1 MKRDILGFLLVR
13 RLRQSPAF
21 AFLVAALLCGVFAG
35 GFTGMYIPQSDGSY
49 VHELAKLVSSN
60 AAGRM
65 PSVRTVLTSA
75 ASTFGW
81 IAAAGL
87 LGAIPGRALWMAL
100 LLAVRGFFVLCCGS
114 SVGAV
119 RFVGCIHCVCFH
131 WHLRGLL
138 AAGNAADWHGCIGN
152 WDAARQVFCCVE
164 AIRRTVAAVY
174 AAVVCIYALETA
186 ACSGSARRVLTDK
199 REKLCMFALLR
210 NIHSFFIFY
219 ISKRVNCWSARLSIM
234 RQCLRA

>member
-1 MKRDILGFLLVR
+1 MKRDILGFLIVR

-49 VHELAKLVSSN
+49 VQELAKLVSSN

-75 ASTFGW
+75 ASTVGW

-100 LLAVRGFFVLCCGS
+100 LLAVRGFFLSFAAAAALVQSGLWGVYIAFVSIGIC
-114 SVGAV
+114 AV
-119 RFVGCIHCVCFH
+119 F
-131 WHLRGLL
+131 WLPAMLL
-138 AAGNAADWHGCIGN
+138 IG
-152 WDAARQVFCCVE
+152 
-164 AIRRTVAAVY
+164 
-174 AAVVCIYALETA
+174 TA
-186 ACSGSARRVLTDK
+186 ALDIGMQHGKYFAAWKPYGGLWLLCILLLCASMIWRLLLVPVL
-199 REKLCMFALLR
+199 LGLF
-210 NIHSFFIFY
+210 
-219 ISKRVNCWSARLSIM
+219 
-234 RQCLRA
+234 

>member
-1 MKRDILGFLLVR
+1 MKRDILGFLIVR

-49 VHELAKLVSSN
+49 VQELAKLVSSN

-75 ASTFGW
+75 ASTVGW

-100 LLAVRGFFVLCCGS
+100 LIAVRGFLLSFAAAAALVQSGLWGIYIAFVSIGIC
-114 SVGAV
+114 AV
-119 RFVGCIHCVCFH
+119 F
-131 WHLRGLL
+131 WLPAMLL
-138 AAGNAADWHGCIGN
+138 IG
-152 WDAARQVFCCVE
+152 
-164 AIRRTVAAVY
+164 
-174 AAVVCIYALETA
+174 TA
-186 ACSGSARRVLTDK
+186 ALDIGMQHGRYFAAWKQYGGLWLLCVLLLGASMLW
-199 REKLCMFALLR
+199 RLLLVPILLGLFA
-210 NIHSFFIFY
+210 
-219 ISKRVNCWSARLSIM
+219 
-234 RQCLRA
+234 

>member
-49 VHELAKLVSSN
+49 VQELAKLVSSN

-75 ASTFGW
+75 ASTFSW

-100 LLAVRGFFVLCCGS
+100 LLAVRGFLLSFAAAAALVQSGLWGVYIAFVSIGIC
-114 SVGAV
+114 AV
-119 RFVGCIHCVCFH
+119 F
-131 WHLRGLL
+131 WLPAMLL
-138 AAGNAADWHGCIGN
+138 IGT
-152 WDAARQVFCCVE
+152 A
-164 AIRRTVAAVY
+164 
-174 AAVVCIYALETA
+174 ALEIGMQHGKYFA
-186 ACSGSARRVLTDK
+186 AWKQYGALWL
-199 REKLCMFALLR
+199 LCMLLLCA
-210 NIHSFFIFY
+210 SML
-219 ISKRVNCWSARLSIM
+219 WRL
-234 RQCLRA
+234 LLVPVLLGAF